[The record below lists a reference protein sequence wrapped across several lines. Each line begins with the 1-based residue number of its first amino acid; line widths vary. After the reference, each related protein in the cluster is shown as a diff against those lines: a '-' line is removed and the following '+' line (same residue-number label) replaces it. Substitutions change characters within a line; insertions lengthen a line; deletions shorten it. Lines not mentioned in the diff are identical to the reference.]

1 MPMEMNSPAV
11 TFMLQYTEANSG
23 FVDYTN
29 RSEAV
34 KQDQE
39 LALETH
45 RQEIEGLTEEQVL
58 AMQAAVPELNL
69 NFRDYLSYMN
79 RSYATENQSE
89 ELTAI
94 FTADANYL
102 QRSKVNELKEN
113 LETACQ
119 NGSLLWQGV
128 ISFDNA
134 FLAQQGLYDIATGQV
149 DQQAIKSVI
158 RDALPKVI
166 AKEGLSD
173 SSFWWANIHLNTENI
188 HVHFGLSEL
197 QSAREKIFYQPRGR
211 MEYKGNFSQKTIS
224 KLKSDVF
231 HGLLNDQTRKRLIR
245 KEQILA
251 NLKSNLVDQVFHNQQ
266 VTSSAEKNFLEQAY
280 NHLPLQKNWRY
291 GSNAKDFAVSKFF
304 LDKYIDSYL
313 QNEGKELY
321 QEFMEE
327 TRNFLGL
334 YDRAY
339 LAGKNQTYERVRKV
353 NGQTVRSEKQAKGYD
368 LEGVIHRRELELIE
382 RLGNRILRSFKEA
395 APQIEDVQLEKNLP
409 DFSKGNQKRILQQFP
424 EASYLKSL
432 AAWEKKGYSPKEGM
446 QPIEIIKPV
455 YKEYDKHG
463 NGIGEMSFETSYV
476 YDIKQMEENILTK
489 RLSLKELSLFSSA
502 ELQELVDAAK
512 KKENQTEKE
521 RQELGTFRYA
531 LKLSKLEERQKALL
545 VSQKLLH
552 QVQPLRSDQP
562 FLQLKQ
568 ERLATELK
576 LVELQLTPNYRLS
589 KSELE
594 LKQSLSRQFVESV
607 NLPISKADRGT
618 IQLPIRHLQSEL
630 EALKPLQDEGILM
643 LLKGYP
649 ISKQDYKEELET
661 QISIFQVKHGIYKTN
676 QKIAQ
681 TTDEAQIKV
690 YKQFNAKEF
699 SKLKELYGKLRP
711 EEEGQKEALLQTV
724 QKQIQSQKQ
733 NRRST
738 IQQTQGSLK
747 VDTSFMRNLTA
758 SLNQAQRSSQKAL
771 MERARSDERE
781 EKEERR
787 ENRR

>member
-1 MPMEMNSPAV
+1 MPKEKDSPAV

-69 NFRDYLSYMN
+69 NFRDYLGYMN
-79 RSYATENQSE
+79 RAYATESQTE

-102 QRSKVNELKEN
+102 QRSRVNELKEN
-113 LETACQ
+113 LETAYQ

-134 FLAQQGLYDIATGQV
+134 FLAQQGLYDTATGQV
-149 DQQAIKSVI
+149 DQQAIKAVI
-158 RDALPKVI
+158 RDALPKLI

-231 HGLLNDQTRKRLIR
+231 HGLLNDQTRNRIIR

-251 NLKSNLVDQVFHNQQ
+251 NLKANLIDQVFHNQQ
-266 VTSSAEKNFLEQAY
+266 VTSSAEKNFLEQSY
-280 NHLPLQKNWRY
+280 NHLPLQKKWRY

-313 QNEGKELY
+313 QNEGQELY
-321 QEFMEE
+321 QEFMKE
-327 TRNFLGL
+327 TRKFLGL
-334 YDRAY
+334 YNRAY
-339 LAGKNQTYERVRKV
+339 SAGKNQMYERVRRV
-353 NGQTVRSEKQAKGYD
+353 NGQTVRSEEQAKGYD
-368 LEGVIHRRELELIE
+368 LEAALRRRELELRE
-382 RLGNRILRSFKEA
+382 RLGNQILRKFKEEVPRIA
-395 APQIEDVQLEKNLP
+395 NPDQKNNIG
-409 DFSKGNQKRILQQFP
+409 DFSKGNQKRIREQLPGATFVH
-424 EASYLKSL
+424 L
-432 AAWEKKGYSPKEGM
+432 ADAWEKMGYKIPKEAI
-446 QPIEIIKPV
+446 PIYILKPV
-455 YKEYDKHG
+455 YDEDEDG
-463 NGIGEMSFETSYV
+463 NKVGPPSFEETPA
-476 YDIKQMEENILTK
+476 YDISQVEEDVLNKRMSLKQ
-489 RLSLKELSLFSSA
+489 LSLLSSA

-512 KKENQTEKE
+512 TKENKTEKE

-531 LKLSKLEERQKALL
+531 LKISKLEERQKALL

-552 QVQPLRSDQP
+552 QVQPLKSDHP
-562 FLQLKQ
+562 FLQLRQ
-568 ERLATELK
+568 ERLATELQ
-576 LVELQLTPNYRLS
+576 LIELQLTPNFRLN
-589 KSELE
+589 KEKLE
-594 LKQSLSRQFVESV
+594 LKESLGSQFVDSV
-607 NLPISKADRGT
+607 KLSVEKADVAT
-618 IQLPIRHLQSEL
+618 IQVPIRHLQAEL
-630 EALKPLQDEGILM
+630 TALGPLQDEGILH
-643 LLKGYP
+643 LIKGYP
-649 ISKQDYKEELET
+649 VSKQEYREELEAHV
-661 QISIFQVKHGIYKTN
+661 SIFQVKHRIYQTN

-681 TTDEAQIKV
+681 TTDEDQIKA
-690 YKQFNAKEF
+690 YKRSNAKDF
-699 SKLKELYGKLRP
+699 SKLKELYRKLHP
-711 EEEGQKEALLQTV
+711 EENSQKETLLRTV
-724 QKQIQSQKQ
+724 QQQVQSQKRV
-733 NRRST
+733 RRST
-738 IQQTQGSLK
+738 IQQSRGSLK

-781 EKEERR
+781 EQEERLKNSR
-787 ENRR
+787 